1 MNLFQHLP
9 RRALLLLLA
18 LSSGTSALA
27 QNEPNLGYAYPAGV
41 RQGTSREITL
51 GGQYLDGV
59 DAVIVSGNGV
69 FAEVIEH
76 RKPLNQ
82 RQINSLRQRAR
93 DLRDARNGKTVEGA
107 EKVKEEVEEIM
118 RVTGM
123 TFQELLA
130 LGRKL
135 RDPNRQPTPQI
146 DEKVEVGIRAD
157 AYAAPG
163 PRELRLVTDR
173 GLSNPIWIHVGQY
186 REYEEQEPNDTE
198 PDRGVGNDLPVI
210 INGQILPG
218 DVDRFSF
225 EALAGERL
233 VVAASARELIPFLAD
248 AVPGWFQATMKL
260 SNANGEE
267 LAFADDY
274 RFHPDPVLFYEIP
287 EAGSYTLEIHDSIY
301 RGREDFVYRIAL
313 GELPLLTGT
322 FPLGGPT
329 GEIAEVELTG
339 WNLPFEKMELDC
351 TEKLPGEHT
360 VTVRQGDS
368 ASNRVPFEVNDLPE
382 CLEIEPNQVA
392 KEAHHLKLPM
402 IVNGR
407 IGESGDLDVFRFN
420 ARRNKEI
427 MIEVRARR
435 LGSPVD
441 SLIILTNKK
450 GKQIASNDDFE
461 DAGEGLITHHAD
473 SVLRVKPPLSGQYYL
488 ILRDAQNQGGP
499 EYGYRLRIS
508 ERRPDFELRVVPAT
522 INVGAATSTTLTVHA
537 LRKDGF
543 GGRIDLSLIDPP
555 PGFSLSG
562 GWVPAGEDQVRLTL
576 SSPESPTEEP
586 IRLRL
591 RGVATIGKERVQHD
605 AVPAEDRTQA
615 FILHHLVPSSD
626 MLVAVGANR
635 RSKLPLRITSE
646 KPIRIPAGGTAEV
659 TLRGPQRLQGK
670 GVSLQLND
678 APEGLAVQELRFEG
692 REAIIVLYAD
702 EELVEVGQQGNLILD
717 VYVERPVRP
726 KQGEKVTK
734 TRRTMIG
741 TLPAVS
747 FEIVKP

>member
-368 ASNRVPFEVNDLPE
+368 ASN
-382 CLEIEPNQVA
+382 
-392 KEAHHLKLPM
+392 
-402 IVNGR
+402 
-407 IGESGDLDVFRFN
+407 
-420 ARRNKEI
+420 
-427 MIEVRARR
+427 
-435 LGSPVD
+435 
-441 SLIILTNKK
+441 
-450 GKQIASNDDFE
+450 DDFE

>member
-130 LGRKL
+130 LGRML

-322 FPLGGPT
+322 FPLGG
-329 GEIAEVELTG
+329 
-339 WNLPFEKMELDC
+339 
-351 TEKLPGEHT
+351 
-360 VTVRQGDS
+360 
-368 ASNRVPFEVNDLPE
+368 
-382 CLEIEPNQVA
+382 
-392 KEAHHLKLPM
+392 
-402 IVNGR
+402 
-407 IGESGDLDVFRFN
+407 
-420 ARRNKEI
+420 
-427 MIEVRARR
+427 
-435 LGSPVD
+435 SPR
-441 SLIILTNKK
+441 S
-450 GKQIASNDDFE
+450 S
-461 DAGEGLITHHAD
+461 
-473 SVLRVKPPLSGQYYL
+473 S
-488 ILRDAQNQGGP
+488 
-499 EYGYRLRIS
+499 
-508 ERRPDFELRVVPAT
+508 
-522 INVGAATSTTLTVHA
+522 
-537 LRKDGF
+537 
-543 GGRIDLSLIDPP
+543 
-555 PGFSLSG
+555 
-562 GWVPAGEDQVRLTL
+562 PAGTCRSRRWSSIAPR
-576 SSPESPTEEP
+576 SSPASTRSPCG
-586 IRLRL
+586 R
-591 RGVATIGKERVQHD
+591 
-605 AVPAEDRTQA
+605 
-615 FILHHLVPSSD
+615 
-626 MLVAVGANR
+626 
-635 RSKLPLRITSE
+635 
-646 KPIRIPAGGTAEV
+646 GTAPP
-659 TLRGPQRLQGK
+659 TACPSR
-670 GVSLQLND
+670 
-678 APEGLAVQELRFEG
+678 
-692 REAIIVLYAD
+692 
-702 EELVEVGQQGNLILD
+702 
-717 VYVERPVRP
+717 
-726 KQGEKVTK
+726 
-734 TRRTMIG
+734 
-741 TLPAVS
+741 
-747 FEIVKP
+747 